1 MSKLPEYKRD
11 THLGFPIGSVSLVLV
26 HVDDRKVNNIGG
38 IREIDDTIS
47 II

>member
-11 THLGFPIGSVSLVLV
+11 TRLGFPIGSVSLVLV
-26 HVDDRKVNNIGG
+26 HVDDRKVNNIG
-38 IREIDDTIS
+38 IYEIDDTIS

>member
-11 THLGFPIGSVSLVLV
+11 RRLGFSIGSVSLVLV
-26 HVDDRKVNNIGG
+26 HVDDRKVNNIG
-38 IREIDDTIS
+38 IYEIDDTIS